1 MQPADRVFDV
11 RKVKDNPKAPRDAT
25 LELARRHVRFGWRSL
40 LGFLS
45 LGIFLEVLHGL
56 KVGAYLN
63 VANETRR
70 LMWTLAHAHG
80 TLLGLIHV
88 AFGVTIG
95 MFGVEGPGWRRFAS
109 PCLRGASYLL
119 PGGFF
124 LGGVFIYDGDPGMG
138 IFLVPVGA
146 LLLFVGVFLIARGIS
161 S

>member
-1 MQPADRVFDV
+1 MNDV
-11 RKVKDNPKAPRDAT
+11 QDNPKDPRDAT
-25 LELARRHVRFGWRSL
+25 LTVARRHVRFGWRSL
-40 LGFLS
+40 LCFLS
-45 LGIFLEVLHGL
+45 LGIFLEALHGF
-56 KVGAYLN
+56 KVGAYLDA
-63 VANETRR
+63 ANETRR

-95 MFGVEGPGWRRFAS
+95 MFDVEGTRWRRIAS
-109 PCLRGASYLL
+109 PCLRGASFLL

-146 LLLFVGVFLIARGIS
+146 LLLFIGVFLIARGI
-161 S
+161 